1 MTEVTKRARFGGG
14 RKLVVVAALAVG
26 LSVAGTALRADALPW
41 DGTRLVFGEEQRD
54 GTFTLDT
61 PATASEVDFL
71 APATLLGADLT
82 LTSPALVRGSGALL
96 TPLAGTDGIAVGWP
110 AEIATNFFAQTNYQ
124 TLWTN
129 VDLSTVVDVTGN
141 ICGRWGGQRL
151 TPCIAVAFKR
161 LNAEGTSA
169 TVQIQSLNQGAGS
182 WVRSF
187 KIQLDQDGADVKA
200 KALWCKYAAYPAKA
214 SYYGRDWDDPY
225 ITVDGSYG
233 TAYSTSIEGGAGDIG
248 LTNVKPLFDVDLE
261 GTLPSGTTVLNGR
274 RVTFRPTQAISVASS
289 LTGDVQEV
297 VFKGNILDVREYHQ
311 DGWVMTN
318 EEVLVAQNT
327 SIATIR
333 FKSASMAG
341 NWVSNCSDPSLFASY
356 SSISGDTLTMQ
367 VQCYSNGGPNN
378 EYTKV
383 VFVEFR
389 QAGKDVY
396 MKAVAMGSKPGDY
409 RGTNISRNDSP
420 VCTAGPPLN
429 SGAYNGGYGIYNVTF
444 TYSPDTW
451 PVTLG
456 GAKDTL
462 LNGARYVFDG
472 VDVTGN
478 PEASKFSDNSVVVL
492 TNGASASAF
501 QLQDALSVVVSTG
514 CEMRITK
521 DWALHSRGNANV
533 LIDGGTFLAKNNC
546 YANRV
551 TLVNGGQVAGTLMR
565 VGAFNTTNA
574 TTTLAGPPC
583 FIERLNGS
591 EQRTSAAGN
600 VPFSNWHE
608 FRLAADL
615 YIGGIY
621 DVSGW
626 VGLNWEKKGPADL
639 HITKAS
645 GTIGS
650 FRIREGA
657 IVLDSDGALGMTNAL
672 ELAGGE
678 IAVGAFTNRLGALS
692 VTADSSIRAGD
703 GALTFSDS
711 SASAW
716 TPGATLSVTGA
727 AARLTS
733 GHIRFLR
740 ENGAAGLSDSQLRAM
755 RYNGELRVR
764 LDGEGWLESYI
775 PGLTVIFR

>member
-1 MTEVTKRARFGGG
+1 MNANKTLGFVLT
-14 RKLVVVAALAVG
+14 AAICAAM
-26 LSVAGTALRADALPW
+26 SVHVDALPW
-41 DGTRLVFGEEQRD
+41 DGTRLVFGEAQRG
-54 GTFTLDT
+54 GTFTLDA
-61 PATASEVDFL
+61 PATASEVDFI
-71 APATLLGADLT
+71 APATLQGAELT
-82 LTSPALVRGSGALL
+82 LTPPALVRGGGALL
-96 TPLAGTDGIAVGWP
+96 TPLAGTDGVAVGWP
-110 AEIATNFFAQTNYQ
+110 AEIYTQFFAQKDYQ

-141 ICGRWGGQRL
+141 ICGQWAGQRL
-151 TPCIAVAFKR
+151 TPCISVAFKK

-187 KIQLDQDGADVKA
+187 KLQLDQDGPDVKA
-200 KALWCKYAAYPAKA
+200 KALWCKYAAYPEKA
-214 SYYGRDWDDPY
+214 SYYGRDWDDPD
-225 ITVDGSYG
+225 IQANGSY
-233 TAYSTSIEGGAGDIG
+233 AAPYSTSIVGNGADIG

-261 GTLPSGTTVLNGR
+261 GTLPSGNTVLNGR

-289 LTGDVQEV
+289 FTGDVQEV
-297 VFKGNILDVREYHQ
+297 VFKGSMLDVREYHQ

-318 EEVLVAQNT
+318 EEVLVARNT
-327 SIATIR
+327 SITTIG
-333 FKSASMAG
+333 FKSAIMCG
-341 NWVSNCSDPSLFASY
+341 NWVACDDPSLFSSY
-356 SSISGDTLTMQ
+356 STISGETLTMQ
-367 VQCYSNGGPNN
+367 VQCYSDGGPGNQH
-378 EYTKV
+378 TKV

-389 QAGKDVY
+389 QAGSDVY
-396 MKAVAMGSKPGDY
+396 MKAVAMGSKAGDY
-409 RGTNISRNDSP
+409 RGTNIPRNDSP
-420 VCTAGPPLN
+420 VCTAGSLTN
-429 SGAYNGGYGIYNVTF
+429 RSANNGGYGIYDVTF
-444 TYSPDTW
+444 TYRPDTW

-462 LNGARYVFDG
+462 HNGARYVFDG
-472 VDVTGN
+472 VNVTGD
-478 PEASKFSDNSVVVL
+478 PENQKFSDNSVIVL

-501 QLQDALSVVVSTG
+501 LWQDALSVVVSTG

-521 DWALHSRGNANV
+521 DWTLHSRGDANV
-533 LIDGGTFLAKNNC
+533 LIDGGTFRAKNQC

-565 VGAFNTTNA
+565 VGAFNTTNS

-591 EQRTSAAGN
+591 EQRASVAGN

-615 YIGGIY
+615 YVGGFF

-657 IVLDSDGALGMTNAL
+657 IVLDSNGALGMTNAL

-716 TPGATLSVTGA
+716 TPGVTLSVTGEA
-727 AARLTS
+727 SRLAR
-733 GHIRFLR
+733 GHVRFLR
-740 ENGAAGLSDSQLRAM
+740 ENGAAGLSDGQLRAM

-764 LDGEGWLESYI
+764 LDGAGWLESYI

>member
-1 MTEVTKRARFGGG
+1 MNANKTLGFVLT
-14 RKLVVVAALAVG
+14 AAICAAM
-26 LSVAGTALRADALPW
+26 SVHADALPW
-41 DGTRLVFGEEQRD
+41 DGARLVFGEAQRG
-54 GTFTLDT
+54 GTFTLDA
-61 PATASEVDFL
+61 PATASEVDFI
-71 APATLLGADLT
+71 APATLQGAELT
-82 LTSPALVRGSGALL
+82 LTPPALVRGGGALL
-96 TPLAGTDGIAVGWP
+96 TPLAGTDGVAVGWP
-110 AEIATNFFAQTNYQ
+110 AEIYTQFFAQADYQ

-141 ICGRWGGQRL
+141 ICGQWAGQRL
-151 TPCIAVAFKR
+151 TPCISVAFKK

-187 KIQLDQDGADVKA
+187 KLQLDQDGPDVKA
-200 KALWCKYAAYPAKA
+200 KALWCKYAAYPEKA
-214 SYYGRDWDDPY
+214 SYYGRDWDDPD
-225 ITVDGSYG
+225 IQAKGSY
-233 TAYSTSIEGGAGDIG
+233 AAPYSTSIVGNGADIG

-261 GTLPSGTTVLNGR
+261 GTLPSGNTVLNGR
-274 RVTFRPTQAISVASS
+274 RVTFRPTQAISVSSS

-297 VFKGNILDVREYHQ
+297 VFKGSMLDVREYHQ

-318 EEVLVAQNT
+318 EEVLVARNT
-327 SIATIR
+327 SITTIG
-333 FKSASMAG
+333 FKSAIMCG
-341 NWVSNCSDPSLFASY
+341 NWVACDDPSLFSSY
-356 SSISGDTLTMQ
+356 STISGDTLTMQ
-367 VQCYSNGGPNN
+367 VQCYSDGGPGNQH
-378 EYTKV
+378 TKV

-389 QAGKDVY
+389 QAGSDVY
-396 MKAVAMGSKPGDY
+396 MKAVAMGSKAGDY
-409 RGTNISRNDSP
+409 RGTNIPRNDFP
-420 VCTAGPPLN
+420 VCTAGSLTN
-429 SGAYNGGYGIYNVTF
+429 RSANNGGYGIYDVTF
-444 TYSPDTW
+444 TYRPDTW

-462 LNGARYVFDG
+462 RNGVRYVFDG
-472 VDVTGN
+472 VAVTGD
-478 PEASKFSDNSVVVL
+478 PAEQKFSNNSVVVL
-492 TNGASASAF
+492 TNGASAAD
-501 QLQDALSVVVSTG
+501 LMWQDSLSVVVSTG

-521 DWALHSRGNANV
+521 DWTLHRGGDANV
-533 LIDGGTFLAKNNC
+533 LIDGGTFRAKNQC

-565 VGAFNTTNA
+565 VGAFNTTNT

-591 EQRTSAAGN
+591 EQRASAAGN

-615 YIGGIY
+615 YVGGIF
-621 DVSGW
+621 DVGGW
-626 VGLNWEKKGPADL
+626 EGLNWEKKGPADL

-645 GTIGS
+645 GTAGS

-657 IVLDSDGALGMTNAL
+657 IVLDGDGALGKTNAL

-727 AARLTS
+727 ASRLAS

-740 ENGAAGLSDSQLRAM
+740 ENGAAGLSDGQLRAM

>member
-1 MTEVTKRARFGGG
+1 MNANKTLGFVLT
-14 RKLVVVAALAVG
+14 AAICAAM
-26 LSVAGTALRADALPW
+26 SVHADALPW
-41 DGTRLVFGEEQRD
+41 DGARLVFGEAQRG
-54 GTFTLDT
+54 GTFTLDA
-61 PATASEVDFL
+61 PATASEVDFI
-71 APATLLGADLT
+71 APATLQGAELT
-82 LTSPALVRGSGALL
+82 LTPPALVRGGGALL
-96 TPLAGTDGIAVGWP
+96 TPLAGTDGVAVGWP
-110 AEIATNFFAQTNYQ
+110 AEIYTQFFAQADYQ
-124 TLWTN
+124 PLWTN

-141 ICGRWGGQRL
+141 ICGQWAGQRL
-151 TPCIAVAFKR
+151 TPCISVAFKK

-187 KIQLDQDGADVKA
+187 KLQLDQDGPDVKA
-200 KALWCKYAAYPAKA
+200 KALWCKYAAYPEKA
-214 SYYGRDWDDPY
+214 SYYGRDWDDPD
-225 ITVDGSYG
+225 IQAKGSY
-233 TAYSTSIEGGAGDIG
+233 AAPYSTSIVGNGADIG

-261 GTLPSGTTVLNGR
+261 GTLPSGNTVLNGR
-274 RVTFRPTQAISVASS
+274 RVTFRPTQAISVSSS

-297 VFKGNILDVREYHQ
+297 VFKGSMLDVREYHQ

-318 EEVLVAQNT
+318 EEVLVARNT
-327 SIATIR
+327 SITTIG
-333 FKSASMAG
+333 FKSAIMCG
-341 NWVSNCSDPSLFASY
+341 NWVACDDPSLFSSY
-356 SSISGDTLTMQ
+356 STISGDTLTMQ
-367 VQCYSNGGPNN
+367 VQCYSDGGPGNQH
-378 EYTKV
+378 TKV

-389 QAGKDVY
+389 QAGSDVY
-396 MKAVAMGSKPGDY
+396 MKAVAMGSKAGDY
-409 RGTNISRNDSP
+409 RGTNIPRNDSP
-420 VCTAGPPLN
+420 VCTAGSLSN
-429 SGAYNGGYGIYNVTF
+429 RSACNGGYGIYNVTF
-444 TYSPDTW
+444 TYRPDTW

-462 LNGARYVFDG
+462 LAGARYVFDG
-472 VDVTGN
+472 VAVTGD
-478 PEASKFSDNSVVVL
+478 PEVQKFSNNSVVVL
-492 TNGASASAF
+492 TNGASAAD
-501 QLQDALSVVVSTG
+501 LMWQDSLSVVVSTG

-521 DWALHSRGNANV
+521 DWTLHRGGDANV
-533 LIDGGTFLAKNNC
+533 LIDGGTFRAKNQC

-565 VGAFNTTNA
+565 VGAFNTTNT

-591 EQRTSAAGN
+591 EQRASAAGN

-615 YIGGIY
+615 YVGGIF
-621 DVSGW
+621 DVGGW
-626 VGLNWEKKGPADL
+626 EGLNWEKKGPADL

-645 GTIGS
+645 GTAGS

-657 IVLDSDGALGMTNAL
+657 IVLDGDGALGKTNAL

-716 TPGATLSVTGA
+716 TPGATLSVTGEA
-727 AARLTS
+727 SRLAS

-740 ENGAAGLSDSQLRAM
+740 ENGAAGLSDGQLRAM

>member
-1 MTEVTKRARFGGG
+1 MNANKTLGFVLT
-14 RKLVVVAALAVG
+14 AAIGAAM
-26 LSVAGTALRADALPW
+26 SVHADALPW
-41 DGTRLVFGEEQRD
+41 DGARLVFGEAQRG
-54 GTFTLDT
+54 GTFTLDA
-61 PATASEVDFL
+61 PATASEVDFIV
-71 APATLLGADLT
+71 PATLQGAELT
-82 LTSPALVRGSGALL
+82 LTSPALVRGGGALL
-96 TPLAGTDGIAVGWP
+96 TPLAGSDGIAVGWP
-110 AEIATNFFAQTNYQ
+110 AEIATNFFAQVDYQ

-129 VDLSTVVDVTGN
+129 VDLSTVMDVTGN

-187 KIQLDQDGADVKA
+187 KIQLEQDGADVKA
-200 KALWCKYAAYPAKA
+200 KGVWCKYAAYPEKA
-214 SYYGRDWDDPY
+214 SYYGRDWDDPD
-225 ITVDGSYG
+225 INVNGSYG
-233 TAYSTSIEGGAGDIG
+233 TPYSTSIEGGAGDIG

-261 GTLPSGTTVLNGR
+261 GTLPSGSTVLNGR

-297 VFKGNILDVREYHQ
+297 VFKGNILDAREYHQ
-311 DGWVMTN
+311 DGWVKTN

-333 FKSASMAG
+333 FKSATMAG
-341 NWVSNCSDPSLFASY
+341 NWVMNCSDPSLFSSY

-429 SGAYNGGYGIYNVTF
+429 DGAYNGGYGIYDVTF
-444 TYSPDTW
+444 TYIPDTW

-462 LNGARYVFDG
+462 RKDARYVFDG
-472 VDVTGN
+472 VEVTGN
-478 PEASKFSDNSVVVL
+478 PEESKFSDNSVVVL
-492 TNGASASAF
+492 TNGASVSAF
-501 QLQDALSVVVSTG
+501 LWQDALSVVVSTG

-521 DWALHSRGNANV
+521 DWALSSRGNANV
-533 LIDGGTFLAKNNC
+533 LVDGGTFRAKNQC

-591 EQRTSAAGN
+591 EQRTSAAGD

-626 VGLNWEKKGPADL
+626 VGLNWEKKGAADL
-639 HITKAS
+639 HITKES

-657 IVLDSDGALGMTNAL
+657 IVLDSNGALGKTNAL
-672 ELAGGE
+672 ELVGGE
-678 IAVGAFTNRLGALS
+678 IAVGAFTNRLGVLTVKGNSA
-692 VTADSSIRAGD
+692 IRAGD
-703 GALTFSDS
+703 GSLTFSDS

-716 TPGATLSVTGA
+716 TPGATLSVTGSS
-727 AARLTS
+727 ARLTS

-740 ENGAAGLSDSQLRAM
+740 ENGAAGLSGSQLRAM

>member
-1 MTEVTKRARFGGG
+1 MIHPTIHKRRTLTGS
-14 RKLVVVAALAVG
+14 VVVAALAVG
-26 LSVAGTALRADALPW
+26 LSVAVTALRADALPW

-54 GTFTLDT
+54 GTFTLDA

-71 APATLLGADLT
+71 APATLQGAELT
-82 LTSPALVRGSGALL
+82 LTSPALVRGGGALL
-96 TPLAGTDGIAVGWP
+96 TPLAGSDGIVVGWP
-110 AEIATNFFAQTNYQ
+110 VQTHAPFFGQSEYQ
-124 TLWTN
+124 TLWN
-129 VDLSTVVDVTGN
+129 DVDLSTVTNVTGN
-141 ICGRWGGQRL
+141 ICGHWAGQRL

-169 TVQIQSLNQGAGS
+169 TVQIQSLNQGAGN
-182 WVRSF
+182 WVRCF
-187 KIQLDQDGADVKA
+187 KIQLEQDGADVKA
-200 KALWCKYAAYPAKA
+200 KALWCKYASYPEKA
-214 SYYGRDWDDPY
+214 SYYGRDWDDPDIQANGAY
-225 ITVDGSYG
+225 S
-233 TAYSTSIEGGAGDIG
+233 APYSTSIVGSGGDIG

-274 RVTFRPTQAISVASS
+274 RVTFRPTQAITVASS
-289 LTGDVQEV
+289 FTGDVQEV

-327 SIATIR
+327 SIATIH
-333 FKSASMAG
+333 FKSAIMCG
-341 NWVSNCSDPSLFASY
+341 NWVACDDPSLFSTY
-356 SSISGDTLTMQ
+356 STISGDTLTMQ
-367 VQCYSNGGPNN
+367 VQCYTDNGPGNQ
-378 EYTKV
+378 YTKV

-396 MKAVAMGSKPGDY
+396 MKAVAMGSSSGDH
-409 RGTNISRNDSP
+409 RGTDIPRNDSP
-420 VCTAGPPLN
+420 VCTAGSLSN
-429 SGAYNGGYGIYNVTF
+429 RGACNGGYGIYDVTF
-444 TYSPDTW
+444 TYRPDTW
-451 PVTLG
+451 PVTLM

-462 LNGARYVFDG
+462 CNGARYVFDG
-472 VDVTGN
+472 VAVTGN
-478 PEASKFSDNSVVVL
+478 PENQKFSDKSVIVL

-501 QLQDALSVVVSTG
+501 LWQDALSVVVSTG

-521 DWALHSRGNANV
+521 DWTLHPHGDANI
-533 LIDGGTFLAKNNC
+533 LIDGGTFRAQNHC
-546 YANRV
+546 YANKV
-551 TLVNGGQVAGTLMR
+551 TLVNGGRVADTLMR
-565 VGAFNTTNA
+565 VGAFNTTNT

-591 EQRTSAAGN
+591 EQRASVAGN

-615 YIGGIY
+615 YVGGFY
-621 DVSGW
+621 DVGGW

-639 HITKAS
+639 HITNAS

-657 IVLDSDGALGMTNAL
+657 IVLDSDGALGKTNAL

>member
-1 MTEVTKRARFGGG
+1 MNANK
-14 RKLVVVAALAVG
+14 AVG
-26 LSVAGTALRADALPW
+26 FVLTAAICAAMSVHADALPW
-41 DGTRLVFGEEQRD
+41 DGTRLVFGEAQRG
-54 GTFTLDT
+54 GTFTLDA
-61 PATASEVDFL
+61 PATASEVDFI
-71 APATLLGADLT
+71 APATLQGAELT
-82 LTSPALVRGSGALL
+82 LTPPALVRGGGALL
-96 TPLAGTDGIAVGWP
+96 TPLAGTDGVAVGWP
-110 AEIATNFFAQTNYQ
+110 AEIYTQFFAQADYQ

-141 ICGRWGGQRL
+141 ICGQWAGQRL
-151 TPCIAVAFKR
+151 TPCISVAFKK

-187 KIQLDQDGADVKA
+187 KLQLDQDGPDVKA
-200 KALWCKYAAYPAKA
+200 KALWCKYAAYPEKA
-214 SYYGRDWDDPY
+214 SYYGRDWDDPD
-225 ITVDGSYG
+225 IQAKGSY
-233 TAYSTSIEGGAGDIG
+233 AAPYSTSIVGNGADIG

-261 GTLPSGTTVLNGR
+261 GTLPSGNTVLNGR

-289 LTGDVQEV
+289 FTGDVQEV
-297 VFKGNILDVREYHQ
+297 VFKGSMLDVREYHQ

-318 EEVLVAQNT
+318 EEVLVARNT
-327 SIATIR
+327 SITTIG
-333 FKSASMAG
+333 FKSAIMCG
-341 NWVSNCSDPSLFASY
+341 NWVACDDPSLFSSY
-356 SSISGDTLTMQ
+356 STISGDTLTMQ
-367 VQCYSNGGPNN
+367 VQCYSDGGPGNQH
-378 EYTKV
+378 TKV

-396 MKAVAMGSKPGDY
+396 MKAVAMGSKAGDY
-409 RGTNISRNDSP
+409 RGTNIPRNDSP
-420 VCTAGPPLN
+420 VCTAGSLSN
-429 SGAYNGGYGIYNVTF
+429 RSACNGGYGIYDVTF
-444 TYSPDTW
+444 TYRPDTW

-462 LNGARYVFDG
+462 LAGARYVFDG
-472 VDVTGN
+472 VAVTGD
-478 PEASKFSDNSVVVL
+478 PEVQKFSNNSVVVL
-492 TNGASASAF
+492 TNGASAAN
-501 QLQDALSVVVSTG
+501 LMWQDSLSVVVSTG

-521 DWALHSRGNANV
+521 DWTLHRGGDANV
-533 LIDGGTFLAKNNC
+533 LIDGGTFRAKNQC

-565 VGAFNTTNA
+565 VGAFNTTNT

-591 EQRTSAAGN
+591 EQRASAAGN

-615 YIGGIY
+615 YVGGIF
-621 DVSGW
+621 DVGGW
-626 VGLNWEKKGPADL
+626 EGLNWEKKGPADL

-645 GTIGS
+645 GTAGS

-657 IVLDSDGALGMTNAL
+657 IVLDGDGALGKTNAL

-703 GALTFSDS
+703 GALTFSAS

-716 TPGATLSVTGA
+716 TPGVTLSVTGEA
-727 AARLTS
+727 SRLAR
-733 GHIRFLR
+733 GHVRFLR
-740 ENGAAGLSDSQLRAM
+740 ENGAAGLSDGQLRAM

-775 PGLTVIFR
+775 PGLTVLFR